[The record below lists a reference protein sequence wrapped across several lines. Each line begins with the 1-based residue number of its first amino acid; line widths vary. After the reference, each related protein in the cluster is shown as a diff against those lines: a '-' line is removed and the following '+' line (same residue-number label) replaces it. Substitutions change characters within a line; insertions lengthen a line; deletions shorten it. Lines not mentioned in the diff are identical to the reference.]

1 MERLEL
7 LLSNRTTS
15 SRFKVSKGDRT
26 VASPQTLLAHSN
38 LFLFVLI
45 VISALPL
52 VQCER
57 EPSPL
62 NLEFPCKSRQW
73 YNTEVKRC
81 VACTACEDG
90 EYVKRA
96 CHLDRNTICAPSHE
110 LRFHIE
116 SLHLT
121 KESNEVSLLRF
132 FFLLLSA
139 TYKGT

>member
-1 MERLEL
+1 MA
-7 LLSNRTTS
+7 S
-15 SRFKVSKGDRT
+15 SESI
-26 VASPQTLLAHSN
+26 LAHSN

-45 VISALPL
+45 VISTLPL

-62 NLEFPCKSRQW
+62 NLDFPCKNRQW
-73 YNTEVKRC
+73 YNTEVNKC
-81 VACTACEDG
+81 VSCTVCEDG

-121 KESNEVSLLRF
+121 KEPNEVSLIAV
-132 FFLLLSA
+132 FLPLSA